1 MQSKWRNIDP
11 PNRFETI
18 HSTPDLEHW
27 EAAEERP
34 DESIRPS
41 TQFFD
46 DQSKSL
52 VSENDSPDIPFTYS
66 ANPYRGCE
74 HGCSYCYARNTHEY
88 LGLNAGL
95 DFDSKIIVKQEAPQL
110 LKQFLGR
117 KAYQCKSIAFSG
129 VTDCY
134 QPAERHFRLT
144 RQCLE
149 VAWECRQPVSII
161 TKNALVLRDI
171 DILTQLAQMR
181 LVHVFLSI
189 NSLDATLARS
199 MEPRTSTPTAR
210 LRAVKQLADA
220 KIPVGVM
227 VAPII
232 PALTDSEIP
241 AVLAAAKEAGAMAA
255 GMVLLRLPLSV
266 EPVFLDWLQKTQ
278 PESYSRV
285 EQRIR
290 ATRDGNLN
298 SSKWGE
304 RMSGVGETAEQIA
317 QLFKVFAKK
326 HDLPSKLSPLDTSQF
341 RPPQQSG
348 QKLLF

>member
-1 MQSKWRNIDP
+1 MQSKWRNIDL

-27 EAAEERP
+27 EAAEGRP

-171 DILTQLAQMR
+171 DILTQLAQIR

-199 MEPRTSTPTAR
+199 MEPRTSTPTVR
-210 LRAVKQLADA
+210 LRAVKQLAEA

-266 EPVFLDWLQKTQ
+266 EPVFLDWLQTTQ

-304 RMSGVGETAEQIA
+304 RMRSG
-317 QLFKVFAKK
+317 
-326 HDLPSKLSPLDTSQF
+326 
-341 RPPQQSG
+341 
-348 QKLLF
+348 